1 MKFENQRIAVID
13 DDAGIRAA
21 MADLLRAAD
30 FSALTFACAEEFLE
44 RGQQERFDCLIVD
57 INLPGMTGVALVQAL
72 GATGKRLAAVL
83 ITGRDDPE
91 TLDLI
96 RGAGPVP
103 HLRKPFGEEELFDAM
118 RQAMA
123 AGNGKRER

>member
-1 MKFENQRIAVID
+1 MTIARLSIAVID

-30 FSALTFACAEEFLE
+30 FSARTFSSAEEFLE
-44 RGQQERFDCLIVD
+44 RAPKDRFDCLIVD

-72 GATGKRLAAVL
+72 VATGSPPAAVL
-83 ITGRDDPE
+83 ITGGDDPA

-96 RGAGPVP
+96 RGAGSVP
-103 HLRKPFGEEELFDAM
+103 HLRKPFGDEELFDAM
-118 RQAMA
+118 RRAMA
-123 AGNGKRER
+123 A